1 MTTWLTVTL
10 ANLSIVR
17 LWAGRASLTR
27 TLAFELHRI
36 KTNKKAVAR
45 KCLCLRKTFKTSKAR
60 ETREFWHRTTF
71 FVAGMIMVL
80 PKASPRRRI
89 VYRRERDQGPGT
101 IAHRAWLIVI
111 QADNVPSCA
120 AGHSPV
126 GIQYGVRLLFIE
138 PGKRLQNARS
148 RIQCAIA
155 QECLNEH
162 VFVSMDDARNG
173 VAMAHRIQSRTPAFE
188 LEH

>member
-1 MTTWLTVTL
+1 MGGTGI
-10 ANLSIVR
+10 ANPD
-17 LWAGRASLTR
+17 AGVGITPDKNEQEGSGAEVSLPPQNFQN
-27 TLAFELHRI
+27 FESAG
-36 KTNKKAVAR
+36 NAR
-45 KCLCLRKTFKTSKAR
+45 V
-60 ETREFWHRTTF
+60 WHRTTF

-89 VYRRERDQGPGT
+89 VYRRARDQGPGT

-111 QADNVPSCA
+111 QADNVPT

-162 VFVSMDDARNG
+162 VFVSLDDARNG
-173 VAMAHRIQSRTPAFE
+173 IEMAHRIQSRTPAFE